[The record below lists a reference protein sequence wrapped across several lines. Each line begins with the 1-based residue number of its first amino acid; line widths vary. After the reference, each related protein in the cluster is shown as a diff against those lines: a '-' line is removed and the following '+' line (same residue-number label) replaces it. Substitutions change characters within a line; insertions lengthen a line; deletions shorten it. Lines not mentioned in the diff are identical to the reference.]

1 MKHLESPSSHYD
13 FTERLLRPA
22 MMIMDTFLP
31 SSYLLYLC
39 GFSIW
44 GLGTYCALFKVHRL
58 TGMSIFLNRAAHRWH
73 GNPRHTTQFRQR
85 LSWLGRDFWVF
96 FPILMYTSLYLTV
109 VQESFNLI
117 AILPDKVLRWV
128 GAAAESIGAESAK
141 WAEQS
146 KGKMEEGG
154 KESLK
159 ASGAANKYLEE
170 KLQGMAKKVAQGGPS
185 AAG

>member
-1 MKHLESPSSHYD
+1 MGFGNILRFIQGPPPDGNVHFLESSSTPLAWKPPPY
-13 FTERLLRPA
+13 
-22 MMIMDTFLP
+22 
-31 SSYLLYLC
+31 
-39 GFSIW
+39 
-44 GLGTYCALFKVHRL
+44 
-58 TGMSIFLNRAAHRWH
+58 N
-73 GNPRHTTQFRQR
+73 QFRQR

-185 AAG
+185 AARSEEGG